1 MKTRSQSISESLR
14 DQILS
19 GEIPPGTHLGEEPLA
34 EQLQV
39 SRTPIRAALAHLAQ
53 QGMLDYVPK
62 RGYLV
67 RSFGLQDVAAAYEV
81 RATLEGMA
89 CRLVAEI
96 GLSEEATQTLTRC
109 IETGDALLAKGRLD
123 AADFPVYRQ
132 MNVEFHET
140 ILLAAKNPLLRNF
153 VEQTYNMPLTSD
165 RVMFWTDY
173 NVVVRTHDDHLRI
186 LDALIDRNV
195 WRVEALMRE
204 HIYFSGRYVQ
214 RQYLNLGD
222 ADDLPYVPPAPLSA
236 PRSAPHTEPHS
247 PPPVRR
253 TRTRRKAPFP
263 PRLPGDAAPLEESNV
278 T

>member
-1 MKTRSQSISESLR
+1 MKTRSQSVSESLR

-19 GEIPPGTHLGEEPLA
+19 GDIPPGTHLEEEPLA
-34 EQLQV
+34 EQLRV

-67 RSFGLQDVAAAYEV
+67 RSFGLRDVAAAYEV

-96 GLSEEATQTLTRC
+96 GLSEASTAILTRC
-109 IETGDALLAKGRLD
+109 IETGDALLAKSRLD
-123 AADFPVYRQ
+123 PADFSVYRQ

-140 ILLAAKNPLLRNF
+140 ILLAADNPLLRNF

-173 NVVVRTHDDHLRI
+173 KVIVRTHDDHLRI

-214 RQYLNLGD
+214 KQYAQGDEALG
-222 ADDLPYVPPAPLSA
+222 LPYAPAIPKAHEPQVSKA
-236 PRSAPHTEPHS
+236 PRARSRIRGNSTS
-247 PPPVRR
+247 
-253 TRTRRKAPFP
+253 
-263 PRLPGDAAPLEESNV
+263 LEES
-278 T
+278 TAP

>member
-19 GEIPPGTHLGEEPLA
+19 GEIPPGTRLEEEPLA
-34 EQLQV
+34 DQLRV

-67 RSFGLQDVAAAYEV
+67 RSFGLKDVAAAYEV

-89 CRLVAEI
+89 CRLVAES
-96 GLSEEATQTLTRC
+96 GLSEEATQILTRC
-109 IETGDALLAKGRLD
+109 IETGDALIAKGRLD
-123 AADFPVYRQ
+123 PTDFPAYRQ

-140 ILLAAKNPLLRNF
+140 ILLAAANPLLRNF

-173 NVVVRTHDDHLRI
+173 KIVVRTHDDHLRI

-214 RQYLNLGD
+214 RQYLNHSEFLE
-222 ADDLPYVPPAPLSA
+222 LPYVPPAPLSS
-236 PRSAPHTEPHS
+236 PLSSPLS
-247 PPPVRR
+247 PPLKNR
-253 TRTRRKAPFP
+253 TRARKKAPVP
-263 PRLPGDAAPLEESNV
+263 SLLPDNATPLEESNV